1 MQMNLSQIN
10 SVCRVTPQKP
20 VRSLQ
25 ELTLE
30 VPEEILSAKRVSGK
44 FGAQILL
51 ELKESIVFLP
61 QRVTDAIAPY
71 VDALKGY
78 RIVFHG
84 TRQFNS
90 HYYHHQQADFEFLEP
105 LENVQGYI
113 VNNEFTVKELAIY
126 DGKDLKSYLFKPT
139 VNYHDLN
146 TTDRKTANYLYHNIH
161 GIPYESGDV
170 DYSEIHEILENNL
183 SSIDMVFVKGQA
195 KAGCWCS

>member
-1 MQMNLSQIN
+1 MNLSQNN

-44 FGAQILL
+44 FGPQILL

-84 TRQFNS
+84 TCQFNS
-90 HYYHHQQADFEFLEP
+90 HYYNHQQADFEFLEP
-105 LENVQGYI
+105 LESL
-113 VNNEFTVKELAIY
+113 NNINNNI
-126 DGKDLKSYLFKPT
+126 FKQK
-139 VNYHDLN
+139 L
-146 TTDRKTANYLYHNIH
+146 
-161 GIPYESGDV
+161 
-170 DYSEIHEILENNL
+170 
-183 SSIDMVFVKGQA
+183 
-195 KAGCWCS
+195 

>member
-1 MQMNLSQIN
+1 MQVPEVHFITPTTTTTMNLSQIN

-44 FGAQILL
+44 FGPQILL

-90 HYYHHQQADFEFLEP
+90 HYYHHQQADFEILEP
-105 LENVQGYI
+105 LEIDNI
-113 VNNEFTVKELAIY
+113 
-126 DGKDLKSYLFKPT
+126 FKQK
-139 VNYHDLN
+139 L
-146 TTDRKTANYLYHNIH
+146 
-161 GIPYESGDV
+161 
-170 DYSEIHEILENNL
+170 
-183 SSIDMVFVKGQA
+183 
-195 KAGCWCS
+195 

>member
-1 MQMNLSQIN
+1 MQVLEVHFITSTTTTMNLSQIN

-44 FGAQILL
+44 FGSQILL

-61 QRVTDAIAPY
+61 QRVTDTITPY

-84 TRQFNS
+84 TRQFNN
-90 HYYHHQQADFEFLEP
+90 HYYQHQQADFEFLEP
-105 LENVQGYI
+105 LEIDNI
-113 VNNEFTVKELAIY
+113 
-126 DGKDLKSYLFKPT
+126 FKQK
-139 VNYHDLN
+139 L
-146 TTDRKTANYLYHNIH
+146 
-161 GIPYESGDV
+161 
-170 DYSEIHEILENNL
+170 
-183 SSIDMVFVKGQA
+183 
-195 KAGCWCS
+195 